1 MERWNRRLPKILWL
15 VVLAGVLGSLPLI
28 AARVETE
35 RSAKTVTI
43 ALDYRDLL
51 QVAAAQADPQSFV
64 EEWLPRLKTAGVNA
78 MIVFEST
85 LEELAWSGAIA
96 VYDAKS
102 AALLQ
107 GRVEDPS
114 DNGTYVLFRKPE
126 EEAVL
131 RPIIESAFGR
141 LGVAVTPWRF
151 GEWNG
156 LRIHMGYSDAM
167 LRPMQPNPLAMR
179 KLHEAGFLIV
189 PRLSDRVTFDA
200 AELER
205 WLDAFGEFGVNRI
218 VFDGNAVTGYA
229 DHAAK
234 RSLDKFAALLNERG
248 IGVGIF
254 ENLKVPQQG
263 MYGLTQRL
271 HYNAV
276 RAHPVSEAES
286 VTLKPEQLADRIVL
300 AVKDRN
306 IRMIYLN
313 TTYVRDGVSGKVKHS
328 LGTIEEALAGDA
340 DRPGA
345 VERLKGYGFT
355 PGDATAFTEHG
366 APLEPLWRALVI
378 AGAVAL
384 TALACGL
391 FAPNLLVPVTAIGAA
406 GGAAAFALDK
416 ELPMQGLAL
425 LAAISSPTVAVIWL
439 VRRLRERREPAGADA
454 AVASGERSVTGDGI
468 ARNGGRSRV
477 AGKTAG
483 RRLGE
488 ALLLYAAVSLLSLV
502 SVPIIMG
509 LLDDIRYSLVLQQ
522 FRGVS
527 LLHLA
532 PVALV
537 AIYVFLYGP
546 GGSVW
551 DNARRILAMPL
562 TVLWLVAGAVLGL
575 AGMYYLSRT
584 GNSGLASSLEL
595 QFRWML
601 ENTFGVRPRTKEFL
615 FGHPLL
621 LIGIFLSLR
630 YRWALGLLILA
641 TIGQLSMVDTFA
653 HIHTPAVLSLIRVL
667 LGLGLGLLAGLAG
680 VAVWQAAEWLWRRGR
695 LFRERA

>member
-28 AARVETE
+28 AARVQTE
-35 RSAKTVTI
+35 RSANVVTI

-51 QVAAAQADPQSFV
+51 QIASTQGDPERFV
-64 EEWLPRLKTAGVNA
+64 EEWLPQLKAAGVNA

-85 LEELAWSGAIA
+85 LEELKWSGSIA
-96 VYDAKS
+96 LYDARD

-107 GRVEDPS
+107 GRVEDPA

-126 EEAVL
+126 EEATL
-131 RPIIESAFGR
+131 RPLIESAFRR
-141 LGVAVTPWRF
+141 LGVPVTPWRHGDF
-151 GEWNG
+151 AG
-156 LRIHMGYSDAM
+156 LRIGMGYGDAI

-179 KLHEAGFLIV
+179 RLHDAGFLIV
-189 PRLSDRVTFDA
+189 PRLSDRTAFDA
-200 AELER
+200 AEIER
-205 WLDAFGEFGVNRI
+205 WLDAFGEFGVRRI
-218 VFDGNAVTGYA
+218 VFDGEAVTGYA
-229 DHAAK
+229 DHAAT
-234 RSLDKFAALLNERG
+234 RSLDTFAALLNERG
-248 IGVGIF
+248 IGIGMF
-254 ENLKVPQQG
+254 ENLKVPQKG
-263 MYGLTQRL
+263 IYGLAERL
-271 HYNAV
+271 GYNAV
-276 RAHPVSEAES
+276 RAHPVAEAETA
-286 VTLKPEQLADRIVL
+286 TLSPAQLADRIVL

-313 TTYVRDGVSGKVKHS
+313 AAYNWNVVKGKVTHS
-328 LGTIEEALAGDA
+328 LDTIVKALAGDG
-340 DRPGA
+340 DVPGA
-345 VERLKGYGFT
+345 VERLADYGFRT
-355 PGDATAFTEHG
+355 GDAEAFTVHR

-384 TALACGL
+384 TAIMCGQ
-391 FAPNLLVPVTAIGAA
+391 FVPNLLVPVTAIGAA
-406 GGAAAFALDK
+406 GGAAAFALDA

-425 LAAISSPTVAVIWL
+425 LAAISSPTVAVVRL
-439 VRRLRERREPAGADA
+439 VRLLRKRREEAGAN
-454 AVASGERSVTGDGI
+454 
-468 ARNGGRSRV
+468 AR
-477 AGKTAG
+477 AAG

-488 ALLLYAAVSLLSLV
+488 ALLLYAGVSVLSLV
-502 SVPIIMG
+502 SVPLLMG

-551 DNARRILAMPL
+551 ENARKFLATPV
-562 TVLWLVAGAVLGL
+562 TVLWLVAGAVLGA
-575 AGMYYLSRT
+575 AGLYYLTRT
-584 GNSGLASSLEL
+584 GNSGIVSSLEL

-601 ENTFGVRPRTKEFL
+601 ENTFGVRPRLKEFL

-621 LIGIFLSLR
+621 LAGIFLSLR
-630 YRWALGLLILA
+630 YRWATGLLILA

-653 HIHTPAVLSLIRVL
+653 HIHTPAALSLIRAA
-667 LGLGLGLLAGLAG
+667 LGLALGLLAGLIG
-680 VAVWQAAEWLWRRGR
+680 IAVWQAAERLWQRVQPA
-695 LFRERA
+695 RERA